1 LNASRGKVV
10 ETKALIEAMD
20 KGLIAA
26 AGLDVLENEDL
37 ISYTDEENKILKNL
51 LNRNN
56 LIITPHIAGY
66 SQESLLKMAE
76 TIIQKLDMLFEN

>member
-1 LNASRGKVV
+1 
-10 ETKALIEAMD
+10 
-20 KGLIAA
+20 
-26 AGLDVLENEDL
+26 L